1 MKKRIFEVGPDGTV
15 IEFNETEIKTEEEEF
30 LVRVKNYGWFKELL
44 QRLGMSEKEWLD
56 SCVEIGRETIR
67 CCKCKK
73 RFIPDRS
80 GRIGIF
86 ISFCD
91 RCFDNW
97 ANKLLGGRKKNRAS
111 RPKRRGVFLLFI
123 FMVK

>member
-1 MKKRIFEVGPDGTV
+1 MGRFFIVDETGRVTEVEVLDEP
-15 IEFNETEIKTEEEEF
+15 EIRKEEEEF
-30 LVRVKNYGWFKELL
+30 LAKVRNYSWFEKLL
-44 QRLGMSEKEWLD
+44 RKLGMSEKEWLEN
-56 SCVEIGRETIR
+56 CVEIGRETIR

-97 ANKLLGGRKKNRAS
+97 ANKLLGGRKRK
-111 RPKRRGVFLLFI
+111 
-123 FMVK
+123 